1 MDIKKEYGDANHGLS
16 TLQFIKRRKCAAT
29 SRDEDFLPPPPL
41 RPMRRWHH
49 SLVPALVYRY
59 RAQTGVLAQIE
70 VPPRPGIPTELQG
83 GRRAP
88 PLRMA
93 FPQSTL
99 TQLPDP
105 FSPLSIWS

>member
-70 VPPRPGIPTELQG
+70 VPPRTGIPAAIPG
-83 GRRAP
+83 GRSEERRVGKECVSTLSSRRAP
-88 PLRMA
+88 
-93 FPQSTL
+93 
-99 TQLPDP
+99 
-105 FSPLSIWS
+105 FS

>member
-16 TLQFIKRRKCAAT
+16 TLKFIKRRKCAAT

-70 VPPRPGIPTELQG
+70 VPPRTGIPAELPG
-83 GRRAP
+83 GLRVP
-88 PLRMA
+88 PFRLR
-93 FPQSTL
+93 FPQS
-99 TQLPDP
+99 
-105 FSPLSIWS
+105 PLQQDRKSTRLNSSH